1 MAYFN
6 IFETVLLLFRSI
18 RIARVYF
25 CPPHFLFRFSLR
37 LSLKMSTSSEKEKPY
52 VYQPAEFQSDLQ
64 ALLESNFTVVRSKE
78 DLERHRDKI
87 VSIIVFLSPPVTEE
101 MMSQFPNLKVIGN
114 CAVGYEHV
122 DLKVCASRGIRV
134 GYTPGTLSDTTADMA
149 WALLLATA
157 RKMLEGDKI
166 SRSPDTKKFDTSWY
180 GIQVSG
186 TTLGIIGM
194 GRIGLEVARRAAG
207 FKMKVL
213 YYNRNRVAKEVED
226 SVGANYVT
234 TLTQL
239 LQESDHVV
247 LVAPATKETYRMMGA
262 NEFRAMKKTA
272 TFVNIARGSL
282 VDHDA
287 LTEALKTGTIAA
299 AGLDV
304 TDPEPLPRDHALL
317 TLPNVTISPHTG
329 SATLRTRMDMVQM
342 SIDNVWA
349 VLRGEPMV
357 NEVKTS

>member
-1 MAYFN
+1 
-6 IFETVLLLFRSI
+6 
-18 RIARVYF
+18 
-25 CPPHFLFRFSLR
+25 
-37 LSLKMSTSSEKEKPY
+37 MSSSEKPY
-52 VYQPAEFQSDLQ
+52 VYQPTEFQKDLQ
-64 ALLESNFTVVRSKE
+64 DLVERNFNVVRSQE
-78 DLERHRDKI
+78 DLEKFKDKI
-87 VSIIVFLSPPVTEE
+87 VSIVVFLSPPVTEE
-101 MMSQFPNLKVIGN
+101 MMANFPNLKVIGN
-114 CAVGYEHV
+114 CAVGYDHI
-122 DLKVCASRGIRV
+122 DLKVCARRGIRV

-157 RKMLEGDKI
+157 RKVVEGDAI
-166 SRSPDTKKFDTSWY
+166 SRNPDTKKFDTSWY
-180 GIQVSG
+180 GLQING

-213 YYNRNRVAKEVED
+213 YYNRNQVDKKVEE
-226 SVGANYVT
+226 SVNASYVT

-262 NEFRAMKKTA
+262 KEFGAMKKTA
-272 TFVNIARGSL
+272 TFVNIARGTL

-287 LTEALKTGTIAA
+287 LTGALKNGTIAA

-317 TLPNVTISPHTG
+317 TLPNVTLTPHTG

-349 VLRGEPMV
+349 ALRGEAMV

>member
-1 MAYFN
+1 MRIHAYFS
-6 IFETVLLLFRSI
+6 LFAPPLTHVIHSSLQ
-18 RIARVYF
+18 
-25 CPPHFLFRFSLR
+25 CPM
-37 LSLKMSTSSEKEKPY
+37 MSSSEKPY
-52 VYQPAEFQSDLQ
+52 VYQPLGFQTDLQ
-64 ALLESNFTVVRSKE
+64 ALLEKNFNVVRSKE
-78 DLERHRDKI
+78 DVEKFRDKI
-87 VSIIVFLSPPVTEE
+87 VSIFVFLSPPVSDE
-101 MMSQFPNLKVIGN
+101 MMSSFPNLKVIGN

-122 DLKVCASRGIRV
+122 DLKACARRGIRV
-134 GYTPGTLSDTTADMA
+134 GYTPGTLSDTTADMG
-149 WALLLATA
+149 WALLLAAA
-157 RKMLEGDKI
+157 RRVLEGDKI

-180 GIQVSG
+180 GLQVSG

-194 GRIGLEVARRAAG
+194 GRIGLEVAKRAAG

-213 YYNRNRVAKEVED
+213 YHNRNQVAREVEE
-226 SVGANYVT
+226 SVSATYMP

-262 NEFRAMKKTA
+262 NEFSAMKTTA
-272 TFVNIARGSL
+272 TFVNVARGTL

-287 LTEALKTGTIAA
+287 LTEALKSGTIAA

-304 TDPEPLPRDHALL
+304 MDPEPLPRDHALL
-317 TLPNVTISPHTG
+317 SLPNVIITPHTG

-349 VLRGEPMV
+349 VLKGEPMV
-357 NEVKTS
+357 NEVKV

>member
-1 MAYFN
+1 
-6 IFETVLLLFRSI
+6 
-18 RIARVYF
+18 
-25 CPPHFLFRFSLR
+25 
-37 LSLKMSTSSEKEKPY
+37 MSGVDKPY

-64 ALLESNFTVVRSKE
+64 AMVERNFNVVRSKE
-78 DLERHRDKI
+78 DVERHKDKI
-87 VSIIVFLSPPVTEE
+87 VSIVVFLSPPVTEE
-101 MMSQFPNLKVIGN
+101 MMSLFPNLKVIGN
-114 CAVGYEHV
+114 CAVGYDHI
-122 DLKVCASRGIRV
+122 DLKECSRRGIRV

-157 RKMLEGDKI
+157 RKVVEGDGI
-166 SRSPDTKKFDTSWY
+166 SRNPNTKKFDTSWY
-180 GIQVSG
+180 GLQVNG

-194 GRIGLEVARRAAG
+194 GRIGIEVARRAAG
-207 FKMKVL
+207 FRMRIL
-213 YYNRNRVAKEVED
+213 YHNRNPVAKEIEE
-226 SVGANYVT
+226 SVGASYVS

-272 TFVNIARGSL
+272 TFVNIARGTL

-287 LTEALKTGTIAA
+287 LTEALKNGTIAA

-304 TDPEPLPRDHALL
+304 TDPEPLPRDHTLL
-317 TLPNVTISPHTG
+317 TLPNVTLTPHTG

-349 VLRGEPMV
+349 ALRGEPMV
-357 NEVKTS
+357 NEVKT

>member
-1 MAYFN
+1 
-6 IFETVLLLFRSI
+6 
-18 RIARVYF
+18 
-25 CPPHFLFRFSLR
+25 
-37 LSLKMSTSSEKEKPY
+37 MSADKPY
-52 VYQPAEFQSDLQ
+52 VYQPVAFQTDLQ
-64 ALLESNFTVVRSKE
+64 AMVERNFNVVRSKE
-78 DLERHRDKI
+78 DLENHKDKI
-87 VSIIVFLSPPVTEE
+87 VSIVVFLSPPVTEE
-101 MMSQFPNLKVIGN
+101 MMSLFPNLKVIGN
-114 CAVGYEHV
+114 CAVGYDHI
-122 DLKVCASRGIRV
+122 DLKVCARRGIRV

-157 RKMLEGDKI
+157 RKVVEGDGI
-166 SRSPDTKKFDTSWY
+166 ARSPKTLKYDTSWY
-180 GIQVSG
+180 GLQVNG

-194 GRIGLEVARRAAG
+194 GRIGIEVARRAAG

-213 YYNRNRVAKEVED
+213 YHNRKPVAKEVEV
-226 SVGANYVT
+226 SVGASYVS

-272 TFVNIARGSL
+272 TFVNIARGTL

-287 LTEALKTGTIAA
+287 LTEALRNGTIAA

-317 TLPNVTISPHTG
+317 TLPNITHTPHTG

-349 VLRGEPMV
+349 AIRGEPMV
-357 NEVKTS
+357 NEVKV

>member
-1 MAYFN
+1 
-6 IFETVLLLFRSI
+6 
-18 RIARVYF
+18 
-25 CPPHFLFRFSLR
+25 
-37 LSLKMSTSSEKEKPY
+37 MSALEEKPY
-52 VYQPAEFQSDLQ
+52 VYLPVEFQSDLQ
-64 ALLESNFTVVRSKE
+64 ALVEQNFTVVRSKE
-78 DLERHRDKI
+78 DIEKHKDKI
-87 VSIIVFLSPPVTEE
+87 VSIITAVSPPITEE

-114 CAVGYEHV
+114 CAVGYDHI
-122 DLKVCASRGIRV
+122 DLKVCARRGIRV

-149 WALLLATA
+149 WALLLAAA
-157 RKMLEGDKI
+157 RKVVEGDKI
-166 SRSPDTKKFDTSWY
+166 SKNPNTTKFDSSWF

-213 YYNRNRVAKEVED
+213 YHNRKPVVKEVEE
-226 SVGANYVT
+226 SVGATYVT

-262 NEFRAMKKTA
+262 NEFRTMKKIA

-282 VDHDA
+282 VDQDA
-287 LTEALKTGTIAA
+287 LVEALKTGAIAA

-304 TDPEPLPRDHALL
+304 TDPEPLPRDHTLL
-317 TLPNVTISPHTG
+317 SLPNVTISPHTG
-329 SATLRTRMDMVQM
+329 SATLPTRLDMVQM
-342 SIDNVWA
+342 SVDNVWA
-349 VLRGEPMV
+349 ALRGEPLV